1 MTDDTSV
8 SLSHGPTEHVA
19 TITLNRPG
27 RRNALD
33 FDTWECL
40 DRRLAEASA
49 SAQCEVI
56 ILTGAGGYF
65 CSGGDLDV
73 PPARGSRAYA
83 RVARVELAQSVIGRI
98 DRMPQIVIAAVDGG
112 AQGLGW
118 SLALACDLL
127 IAEEAAMFAAPFCA
141 VGAVPDGGLVF
152 RLVAALGRHR
162 AMRIAVGLERLSAI
176 DAHQLGLVDAVAT
189 AGGSYDLACE
199 NARTL
204 LKLSGN
210 AVQLTKSLV
219 RAVDRP
225 DVESYFALEL
235 GVAALA
241 QSHPDAAEGRSAF
254 LERRAPR
261 WTTNTR

>member
-1 MTDDTSV
+1 
-8 SLSHGPTEHVA
+8 
-19 TITLNRPG
+19 
-27 RRNALD
+27 
-33 FDTWECL
+33 
-40 DRRLAEASA
+40 
-49 SAQCEVI
+49 
-56 ILTGAGGYF
+56 
-65 CSGGDLDV
+65 
-73 PPARGSRAYA
+73 
-83 RVARVELAQSVIGRI
+83 
-98 DRMPQIVIAAVDGG
+98 
-112 AQGLGW
+112 
-118 SLALACDLL
+118 
-127 IAEEAAMFAAPFCA
+127 
-141 VGAVPDGGLVF
+141 
-152 RLVAALGRHR
+152 
-162 AMRIAVGLERLSAI
+162 MRIAVGLERLSAI

-225 DVESYFALEL
+225 DVESYVALEL